1 MKSKEIRGWQ
11 TFLVIPELI
20 QELHVWTGKYQLY
33 YSQNKSRLAG
43 ELQAVAEQ
51 LERFTD
57 WFFQTIN
64 GLERLQIIKSN
75 SRSLDHLQQEEITL
89 PRVSLHICSIV
100 RVLPVTIL
108 YYFGLSQTN
117 TCFFFVLFTTLFF
130 FCIYINVFTIPLN
143 VRLWNGTC
151 SLKCCAHLVCLV
163 YIFRAPSHVLNLYAA
178 SHAFKDFENLVTP
191 TVQAICLIDARV
203 SHKR

>member
-117 TCFFFVLFTTLFF
+117 TCFFFLFYLRPYFSF
-130 FCIYINVFTIPLN
+130 
-143 VRLWNGTC
+143 
-151 SLKCCAHLVCLV
+151 V
-163 YIFRAPSHVLNLYAA
+163 YILTFLQSH
-178 SHAFKDFENLVTP
+178 
-191 TVQAICLIDARV
+191 
-203 SHKR
+203 